1 METRGAGSPV
11 VELHGNRR
19 AVVDGCDGIVDY
31 DSERV
36 ILRGGRLILRFSGRG
51 LRLVRLTESS
61 AIVEGAIH
69 QVEYACAKAEGACP
83 FGKRGNPAQKEEET
97 MLEKAAHWLTGWI
110 EMEIQGDGARF
121 LNAAAKTGVEFW
133 GFQRENGRLLVRG
146 RPREYRTLRDLAQ
159 AVPCPPPPAQAGR
172 AAFFYSPSP
181 KAERAAPGR
190 PGGRGRLCVPKRLLL
205 GCDCDGRP
213 APDPGPGAAGRPG
226 ERRLPG
232 VFSLWLRCQGRG
244 NGDPK

>member
-69 QVEYACAKAEGACP
+69 QVEYAYG
-83 FGKRGNPAQKEEET
+83 
-97 MLEKAAHWLTGWI
+97 
-110 EMEIQGDGARF
+110 
-121 LNAAAKTGVEFW
+121 
-133 GFQRENGRLLVRG
+133 ENGMG
-146 RPREYRTLRDLAQ
+146 GHA
-159 AVPCPPPPAQAGR
+159 
-172 AAFFYSPSP
+172 PSA
-181 KAERAAPGR
+181 K
-190 PGGRGRLCVPKRLLL
+190 GGIQPKRRWKPCLKKQPI
-205 GCDCDGRP
+205 G
-213 APDPGPGAAGRPG
+213 
-226 ERRLPG
+226 
-232 VFSLWLRCQGRG
+232 
-244 NGDPK
+244 

>member
-69 QVEYACAKAEGACP
+69 QVEYAYGESGMGGMP
-83 FGKRGNPAQKEEET
+83 
-97 MLEKAAHWLTGWI
+97 
-110 EMEIQGDGARF
+110 
-121 LNAAAKTGVEFW
+121 
-133 GFQRENGRLLVRG
+133 
-146 RPREYRTLRDLAQ
+146 LRKK
-159 AVPCPPPPAQAGR
+159 GE
-172 AAFFYSPSP
+172 SSP
-181 KAERAAPGR
+181 K
-190 PGGRGRLCVPKRLLL
+190 GG
-205 GCDCDGRP
+205 
-213 APDPGPGAAGRPG
+213 
-226 ERRLPG
+226 
-232 VFSLWLRCQGRG
+232 G
-244 NGDPK
+244 NHA